1 MKHLAKTFAALCC
14 VAVSTACSQ
23 QAIDQ
28 KLDAYFDTLD
38 GHFMGSIVV
47 QQDGKTIYQRS
58 LGWADVE
65 NQIPA
70 TAETQYRIGSISKI
84 FTAVLVLKAAADG
97 RLSLNDPIAKYFPD
111 AQIPNAE
118 RITIDQ
124 LLQHRSGL
132 VDIVNDKP
140 YEYLTYFTTPQTRQQ
155 ILERVAA
162 AGTNFEP
169 GSEYRYCNTG
179 YNLLGYIL
187 EAVWG
192 KPFAEIVSEQIV
204 NPLDLRHTRYSETI
218 NPQRGDARS
227 YSLLDGW
234 QVQPETDASVAIG
247 AGALASTPADLAKF
261 GNALVGDIFGN
272 NIFEQMKEVK
282 DAYGR
287 GLVQFT
293 YGDQIGYG
301 HAGLIDGF
309 GSKLV
314 VFDNVT
320 VAFCS
325 NGADYDANLIVPTV
339 LDVLNGKK
347 IDLPKFDKYLKL
359 SPEQLTSYTGVY
371 RCNALSMEVIVRVA
385 GDRLSAQAAGQPS
398 FPLDAVSA
406 DQFENATVGA
416 VITVAPDRKK
426 IILKQMGQEF
436 EFARVGDAAA
446 EVEQKPAVLLTN
458 EQLATFTGVYN
469 CSQLK
474 MDLKFTVD
482 GDHLVGQAT
491 GQSAFPLQAANDST
505 FENRAAGIKLT
516 FDLKNNRVILNQ
528 SGMQFDFLKK
538 DDK

>member
-1 MKHLAKTFAALCC
+1 MKSFAKTFTALVCAAVC
-14 VAVSTACSQ
+14 TACSQ
-23 QAIDQ
+23 QTIDQ
-28 KLDAYFDTLD
+28 QLDDYFDALD

-70 TAETQYRIGSISKI
+70 TAETQYRIGSISKT

-187 EAVWG
+187 EDVWG
-192 KPFAEIVSEQIV
+192 KPFTEIVSEQIV

-261 GNALVGDIFGN
+261 GKALFDGIFGDN
-272 NIFEQMKEVK
+272 LREQMKELNEGI
-282 DAYGR
+282 GR
-287 GLVQFT
+287 GLFPFSHN
-293 YGDQIGYG
+293 GHSGYG
-301 HAGLIDGF
+301 HSGAIDGF
-309 GSKLV
+309 RSQLE
-314 VFDNVT
+314 VFDNLTIAICSNGTDIDLNKITLAILDAVDGKDIEKPDFSKYIELSAEQLAQYTGVFRCEALGMEVTVT
-320 VAFCS
+320 VAG
-325 NGADYDANLIVPTV
+325 N
-339 LDVLNGKK
+339 
-347 IDLPKFDKYLKL
+347 
-359 SPEQLTSYTGVY
+359 
-371 RCNALSMEVIVRVA
+371 
-385 GDRLSAQAAGQPS
+385 RLCAQTAGQQS
-398 FPLDAVSA
+398 YPLDALSA
-406 DQFENATVGA
+406 DQFENASVGV
-416 VITVAPDRKK
+416 VITVAPDCNK
-426 IILKQMGQEF
+426 ITLKQMGQTF
-436 EFARVGDAAA
+436 EFVRKSANADNQTETQSVA
-446 EVEQKPAVLLTN
+446 LTS
-458 EQLATFTGVYN
+458 EQLAAYVGTY
-469 CSQLK
+469 SSAQLG
-474 MDLKFTVD
+474 MDLKITSD
-482 GDHLVGQAT
+482 GTKLQGQAT
-491 GQSAFPLQAANDST
+491 GQLAFPLTATSETD
-505 FENRAAGIKLT
+505 FEYKPAGIVIIFNLADKKLT
-516 FDLKNNRVILNQ
+516 LKQN
-528 SGMQFDFLKK
+528 GGQFDFLKK
-538 DDK
+538 E

>member
-1 MKHLAKTFAALCC
+1 
-14 VAVSTACSQ
+14 
-23 QAIDQ
+23 
-28 KLDAYFDTLD
+28 
-38 GHFMGSIVV
+38 MGSIVV

-70 TAETQYRIGSISKI
+70 TAETQYRIGSISKT

-118 RITIDQ
+118 QITIDQ
-124 LLQHRSGL
+124 LLKHRSGL

-187 EAVWG
+187 EDVWG

-247 AGALASTPADLAKF
+247 AGAMASTPADLAKF
-261 GNALVGDIFGN
+261 GKALFDGIFGDN
-272 NIFEQMKEVK
+272 LREQMKELNEGI
-282 DAYGR
+282 GR
-287 GLVQFT
+287 GLFPFSH
-293 YGDQIGYG
+293 YGHSGYG
-301 HAGLIDGF
+301 HSGAIDGF
-309 GSKLV
+309 RSQFE
-314 VFDNVT
+314 VFDNLTIAICSNGTDIDLNKITLAILDAVDGKDIEMPDFSKYIELSAEQLAQYTGVFRCEALGMEVTVT
-320 VAFCS
+320 VAG
-325 NGADYDANLIVPTV
+325 N
-339 LDVLNGKK
+339 
-347 IDLPKFDKYLKL
+347 
-359 SPEQLTSYTGVY
+359 
-371 RCNALSMEVIVRVA
+371 
-385 GDRLSAQAAGQPS
+385 RLCAQAAGQQS
-398 FPLDAVSA
+398 FPLDALSA
-406 DQFENATVGA
+406 DQFENASVGV

-426 IILKQMGQEF
+426 IILKRMGQEF
-436 EFARVGDAAA
+436 EFVRKSANADNQTETQSVA
-446 EVEQKPAVLLTN
+446 LTS
-458 EQLATFTGVYN
+458 EQLAAFVGTY
-469 CSQLK
+469 SSAQLG
-474 MDLKFTVD
+474 MGLKITSD
-482 GDHLVGQAT
+482 GTRLQGQAT
-491 GQSAFPLQAANDST
+491 GQSAFPLTATSETD
-505 FENRAAGIKLT
+505 FEFKPAGIVIKFNLADKKLT
-516 FDLKNNRVILNQ
+516 LKQ
-528 SGMQFDFLKK
+528 MGQTFDFLRKE
-538 DDK
+538 

>member
-1 MKHLAKTFAALCC
+1 MKSFAKTFTALVCAAVC
-14 VAVSTACSQ
+14 TACSQ
-23 QAIDQ
+23 QTIDQ
-28 KLDAYFDTLD
+28 QLDDYFDALN

-47 QQDGKTIYQRS
+47 QQDGKTVYQRS

-70 TAETQYRIGSISKI
+70 TAETQYRIGSISKT

-162 AGTNFEP
+162 AGTNFEL

-187 EAVWG
+187 EDVWG

-204 NPLDLRHTRYSETI
+204 NPLDLRHTRYSEAI

-227 YSLLDGW
+227 YTLLDGW

-261 GNALVGDIFGN
+261 GAALVGDIFGN

-347 IDLPKFDKYLKL
+347 IDLPKFDKYIKL
-359 SPEQLTSYTGVY
+359 SPEQLASYTGVY
-371 RCNALSMEVIVRVA
+371 RCDALSMEVTVRVA
-385 GDRLSAQAAGQPS
+385 GDRLSAQASGQSS

-446 EVEQKPAVLLTN
+446 EVEQKPTVSLTN
-458 EQLATFTGVYN
+458 EQLAAFVGVYN

-474 MDLKFTVD
+474 MDLKFTID

-538 DDK
+538 E

>member
-1 MKHLAKTFAALCC
+1 MKSFAKTFTALVCAAC
-14 VAVSTACSQ
+14 TACSQ
-23 QAIDQ
+23 QTIDQ
-28 KLDAYFDTLD
+28 QLDDYFDALD

-58 LGWADVE
+58 LGWSDVE

-70 TAETQYRIGSISKI
+70 TAETQYRIGSISKT

-187 EAVWG
+187 EDVWG

-204 NPLDLRHTRYSETI
+204 NPLDLRHTRYSEAI

-261 GNALVGDIFGN
+261 GAALVGDIFGN

-359 SPEQLTSYTGVY
+359 SPEQLASYTGVY
-371 RCNALSMEVIVRVA
+371 RCDALSMEVTVRVA
-385 GDRLSAQAAGQPS
+385 GDRLSAQASGQSS

-446 EVEQKPAVLLTN
+446 EVEQKPAVSLTN

>member
-1 MKHLAKTFAALCC
+1 MKTLAKTFTALICAAVC
-14 VAVSTACSQ
+14 TACSQ
-23 QAIDQ
+23 QTIDQ
-28 KLDAYFDTLD
+28 QLDDYFDALD

-47 QQDGKTIYQRS
+47 QQDGKTVYQRS

-70 TAETQYRIGSISKI
+70 TAETQYRIGSISKT

-111 AQIPNAE
+111 VQIPNAE
-118 RITIDQ
+118 QITIDQ

-187 EAVWG
+187 EDVWG

-204 NPLDLRHTRYSETI
+204 NPLDLRHTRYSESI

-261 GNALVGDIFGN
+261 GAALVGDIFGN

-347 IDLPKFDKYLKL
+347 IDLPKFDKYIKL
-359 SPEQLTSYTGVY
+359 SPEQLASYTGVY
-371 RCNALSMEVIVRVA
+371 RCDAISMEVTVRVA

-398 FPLDAVSA
+398 FPLDAISA

-446 EVEQKPAVLLTN
+446 EVEQKPAVSLTN

-538 DDK
+538 E